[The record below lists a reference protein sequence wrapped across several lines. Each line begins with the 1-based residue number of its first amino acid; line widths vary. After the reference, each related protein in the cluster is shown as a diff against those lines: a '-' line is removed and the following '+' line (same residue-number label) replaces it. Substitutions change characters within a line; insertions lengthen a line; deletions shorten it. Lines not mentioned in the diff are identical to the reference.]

1 MPVVQFHVSATDI
14 LAFIHYRG
22 GSRSHRYTDGA
33 NGTRQF
39 LARWRHQIEFA
50 ATNGTAVSRTRL
62 KEEETL
68 LADFAEWI
76 LPPLELPGIETPLL
90 ILPEGILFG
99 VPWSVLPVGRER
111 LLDRYEVTMAPSLTH
126 FRHSA
131 GRRLSG
137 EAFRIFVG
145 SRTGL
150 PHLSS
155 EIDAVERRLHGP
167 SLHLHDPCRREDW
180 PDGVC
185 DRVWHFA
192 GHAALRRDNP
202 FYSSLILDDGP
213 LFAAD
218 LRLMRNQVGLITLAA
233 CRTGQH
239 TGLPGE
245 EASAL
250 VRSLL
255 EMGGR
260 NVVASQWAIS
270 DRSTP
275 VWMDLFYKHY
285 LDGAPAARAVRRA
298 AQGVKERFPSV
309 YDWGAFSLF
318 GAG

>member
-1 MPVVQFHVSATDI
+1 
-14 LAFIHYRG
+14 
-22 GSRSHRYTDGA
+22 
-33 NGTRQF
+33 
-39 LARWRHQIEFA
+39 
-50 ATNGTAVSRTRL
+50 
-62 KEEETL
+62 
-68 LADFAEWI
+68 
-76 LPPLELPGIETPLL
+76 
-90 ILPEGILFG
+90 
-99 VPWSVLPVGRER
+99 
-111 LLDRYEVTMAPSLTH
+111 
-126 FRHSA
+126 
-131 GRRLSG
+131 
-137 EAFRIFVG
+137 
-145 SRTGL
+145 
-150 PHLSS
+150 
-155 EIDAVERRLHGP
+155 
-167 SLHLHDPCRREDW
+167 
-180 PDGVC
+180 
-185 DRVWHFA
+185 VWHFA

-270 DRSTP
+270 DRSTA